1 MLSCCDRSE
10 EATRGMVVHWL
21 RAGIEKRSSSLIW
34 RWMLLGPIC
43 PGLGSA

>member
-10 EATRGMVVHWL
+10 EATQGMVVHWL
-21 RAGIEKRSSSLIW
+21 LAGIEKKRGSLIP
-34 RWMLLGPIC
+34 RWMLRGPIC